1 MSLKNVTDR
10 FLMLSGLGESDLKRW
25 TPLCRDSLEYIES
38 RLKNKDNSNENVCRI
53 SSAAAALAYYSYCLT
68 TGTSGDPKRFKAG
81 DIEIEQ
87 DYSQL
92 TESAKSLWLCEKEK
106 ISDLL
111 KEEGFYFGR
120 IIT

>member
-10 FLMLSGLGESDLKRW
+10 FLMLSGLGENDLQRW
-25 TPLCRDSLEYIES
+25 QPLCHDSLEYIES
-38 RLKNKDNSNENVCRI
+38 RLADKNVSKENVCRI

-68 TGTSGDPKRFKAG
+68 QSTIAEPKRFKSG

-87 DYSQL
+87 DYAQYI
-92 TESAKSLWLCEKEK
+92 EAAKALWLSEKEK

-111 KEEGFYFGR
+111 KEEGFCFRR

>member
-10 FLMLSGLGESDLKRW
+10 FLMLSGLSEADLQRW
-25 TPLCRDSLEYIES
+25 QPLCHDSLEYVES
-38 RLKNKDNSNENVCRI
+38 RLKDKNVLKENVCRI

-68 TGTSGDPKRFKAG
+68 QSASSQPKRFKAG

-87 DYSQL
+87 DYSSYV
-92 TESAKSLWLCEKEK
+92 EAAKSLWLGEKEK
-106 ISDLL
+106 ISDLIR
-111 KEEGFYFGR
+111 EEGFCFRR

>member
-10 FLMLSGLGESDLKRW
+10 FLMLSGLEEKDLHRW
-25 TPLCRDSLEYIES
+25 TPLCHDSLEYIES
-38 RLKNKDNSNENVCRI
+38 RLTDRNVSKENVCRI

-68 TGTSGDPKRFKAG
+68 QSVSSEFKRFKAG

-87 DYSQL
+87 DYTQY
-92 TESAKSLWLCEKEK
+92 TEAAKALWQSEKEK

-111 KEEGFYFGR
+111 KTDGFCFRR